1 MHYETLPLGK
11 TIDTLN
17 STEPLKQIAQDKG
30 TAQMLDY
37 IQVIREELKKFAW
50 TELIPPSYSPDLAPS
65 DDHLFRFRFSE
76 RVQIS
81 LITIIR
87 LKTLKKNFY
96 TGQDYNSTTEIA
108 ENHQ

>member
-1 MHYETLPLGK
+1 MHYEALPLGK
-11 TIDTLN
+11 TIDPQN
-17 STEPLKQIAQDKG
+17 SNEPLKQIAQDKG

-50 TELIPPSYSPDLAPS
+50 TELIPPSYSPDFAPS
-65 DDHLFRFRFSE
+65 DENLFRFRFSE

-87 LKTLKKNFY
+87 LKTLKKKLLQ
-96 TGQDYNSTTEIA
+96 GQD
-108 ENHQ
+108 